1 MVFSRIYLQQWGL
14 KQLQAVDINK
24 YSSSSRQHI
33 SNIGHTRF
41 SLHRRRPKWPM
52 SYTHAIYTY
61 YAWCTRSGWPRV
73 SFINGMRQVEF
84 LTRLNPYTYA
94 LKEDFGSIKI
104 LHCIS
109 ESLYR
114 SFQHFDKS
122 LIWIMVSS
130 VALRFNFLLQLTGH
144 QERESHSDYL

>member
-1 MVFSRIYLQQWGL
+1 MGTKATTGSRH
-14 KQLQAVDINK
+14 KQIFIVVSTAYIK
-24 YSSSSRQHI
+24 YWAYTIQSPQTTTQMANVIH
-33 SNIGHTRF
+33 
-41 SLHRRRPKWPM
+41 
-52 SYTHAIYTY
+52 THAIYTY

-94 LKEDFGSIKI
+94 LKEDFGSVKI

-114 SFQHFDKS
+114 SFQHFDSS